1 MVEGRSGA
9 EGDEGLG
16 CGCTDWDREGTET
29 RNVGEFDRKRG
40 VREREG
46 GAGESLKI
54 VNRFD
59 DMRIKWDDLFRLTLM
74 EVGEVN
80 GGRTR
85 CPGSAEGSQECILKG
100 IPVSVSKILEFSLPR

>member
-1 MVEGRSGA
+1 MS
-9 EGDEGLG
+9 

-59 DMRIKWDDLFRLTLM
+59 DMRIK
-74 EVGEVN
+74 
-80 GGRTR
+80 
-85 CPGSAEGSQECILKG
+85 
-100 IPVSVSKILEFSLPR
+100 